1 LVFHKGIFVK
11 WKKEAKLI
19 KYSFELVSIRK
30 FTVDRSTPPVG
41 VNEAVSTTSFDVYP
55 NPSDDFF
62 HLTVDGVIL
71 NSAPEVVVYTLD
83 GRVVYRDRLTEVTS
97 LLPCADWP
105 SGVYV
110 VALSTTGMREVRRVV
125 VR

>member
-1 LVFHKGIFVK
+1 MEKRSKANKVF
-11 WKKEAKLI
+11 
-19 KYSFELVSIRK
+19 IRTG
-30 FTVDRSTPPVG
+30 FHSNIYGRPIYTPPVG